1 MRMQPTHGLKAPGLA
16 TQLRSNFGSK
26 CDTSILVSKLFAFQI
41 LNNLC
46 RYVEDNLLDEGRQA
60 QTLTWLKERFDL
72 AVNVDALP
80 LQKLRRI
87 STVPVT
93 LRDFENPDDLDDN
106 ARSLL
111 HQIPPEEVE
120 DIA

>member
-1 MRMQPTHGLKAPGLA
+1 M
-16 TQLRSNFGSK
+16 
-26 CDTSILVSKLFAFQI
+26 
-41 LNNLC
+41 C